1 MIISEKH
8 IRIFKDND
16 YFYIFLNIAYNDF
29 GLWFSD
35 KNYQDIN
42 NLKTSS
48 YACEDWNV
56 LILL

>member
-48 YACEDWNV
+48 YACED
-56 LILL
+56 